1 MIQLPEYHQ
10 TKEQIAE
17 RIAQYA
23 ALPLKNFNEKEAY
36 RFALGCIDLTTLEG
50 SDNSAKIQQ
59 LCEKAKSL
67 RTAAVC
73 VYPPFI
79 KQAKELLENTSIN
92 VASVAGAFP
101 SGQSPLFVKLAEVAY
116 AVEEG
121 ADEIDMVLAI
131 GKAKSGDW
139 EGVAEDIRQVV
150 TASMGHPVK
159 VILETGLLSDEEKRK
174 ACSAAVE
181 AGAKYVKTS
190 TGFGHGGATVE
201 DIRLM
206 RESVGDKCRIKASG
220 GIRDY
225 ATAKAMVEAGA
236 DRLGTSSGVAIVKD
250 EAND

>member
-23 ALPLKNFNEKEAY
+23 ALPLKNFNEQEAY
-36 RFALGCIDLTTLEG
+36 RFALSCIDLTTLEG

-121 ADEIDMVLAI
+121 ADEIDMVI
-131 GKAKSGDW
+131 SRGKFL
-139 EGVAEDIRQVV
+139 EGYDQEVF
-150 TASMGHPVK
+150 
-159 VILETGLLSDEEKRK
+159 DE
-174 ACSAAVE
+174 
-181 AGAKYVKTS
+181 
-190 TGFGHGGATVE
+190 
-201 DIRLM
+201 I
-206 RESVGDKCRIKASG
+206 
-220 GIRDY
+220 
-225 ATAKAMVEAGA
+225 
-236 DRLGTSSGVAIVKD
+236 VAIKKHVKMPI
-250 EAND
+250 

>member
-1 MIQLPEYHQ
+1 MDLATRIEHTNLKPEATVADISKLCNEAAKYH
-10 TKEQIAE
+10 
-17 RIAQYA
+17 
-23 ALPLKNFNEKEAY
+23 F
-36 RFALGCIDLTTLEG
+36 G
-50 SDNSAKIQQ
+50 
-59 LCEKAKSL
+59 
-67 RTAAVC
+67 AVC
-73 VYPPFI
+73 VNSSYVSKAHIMLKGSDVLVSCVVGFPLGAMASKI
-79 KQAKELLENTSIN
+79 KAAEAK
-92 VASVAGAFP
+92 
-101 SGQSPLFVKLAEVAY
+101 Y
-116 AVEEG
+116 AIEQG

-139 EGVAEDIRQVV
+139 EGVAEDIQQVV